1 MPCVRNLSAQHALE
15 YFKDDMQKK
24 EAKGLDYY
32 AQEDSGVWFGK
43 TAERLGFIDKK
54 FSEKDY
60 KGVMEGKFSYFD
72 TNIGK
77 TVNVD
82 LTKNS
87 KNKEHHA
94 GIEITLSAPKSV
106 SIMAEVFKDNRVRDA
121 HTMALNSVMEYIQNN
136 LVYTRSSKD
145 GKMQLEKVDNLLAIK
160 FTHHT
165 SRNHDPQ
172 LHTHILLA
180 NIIIDKHGKVKTAE
194 HTSIF
199 ECERFIRELY
209 YNELANNLMQLGHEV
224 EWQKKVTQMA
234 PEIKGIPKEFNDF
247 FSTRRKQIEDFAKQH
262 NISLEDAEALEFGCL
277 ATRKAKDNSI
287 GVDELSPVWLEK
299 VKSLGINIDEFKA
312 IMYQNNLENM
322 EKLKTINTKALNQA
336 VNNSINHL
344 TERKS
349 TFTKE
354 ELVSCI
360 VDRTNGIYG
369 IKQIQ
374 KAISNNKEL
383 VDNNLELE
391 KYSKHLG
398 IFSNREKIIFTTK
411 TQIEMEDKIL
421 SFIEN
426 GKNKFKSVIEINNLV
441 KNNNLKNI
449 ANINSINNLLFSD
462 NVKTNDKINSKTY
475 STLNSNQRMTV
486 DFILN
491 NKDQFLAIQGYAG
504 VGKTYTIKALNE
516 ILKENNIEL
525 IGLAPTHSA
534 SNTLK
539 NEANIKT
546 ETLQNFLAKYNG
558 YANDR
563 EVNKNSLKDFKKIF
577 SNKIIL
583 VDESSLISNKQMKD
597 LITIANKFNVRVIL
611 QGDQKQLDSVES
623 GTPFHRLI
631 DRKYIQYSEL
641 NNILRQKDE
650 TIKQAVYD
658 IIGKNIKNSI
668 QKLKDSNHIIEL
680 RTNEQLDSKGLKENL
695 YKFNEKTGKNELDQ
709 KVYDKLLV
717 FLENS
722 NVDKIKTDLINKT
735 VEIHKG
741 LSEEEKN
748 NTIIITSSNEV
759 RKEINKEIRKNIKL
773 DNEKSGI
780 NNELKS
786 IIIKTLELKSLTSQ
800 EKKEIENYNI
810 NDSITFLKNNNKLNI
825 KKDVEYN
832 IADINKD
839 TNEIILKLKNDNKQQ
854 IVVNIQKQ
862 FNNLNLYSKESK
874 ELIINDKIRF
884 TTTHKEIGIYKNS
897 NFVVKDINKTENIIT
912 LIDNDKQKQ
921 DLRLDLNKNTEK
933 ELIKHIDYDYTTT
946 TYSSQGKT
954 SHNVIYTLES
964 YRPILTTQKD
974 FYVGLSRAKD
984 NITIITDNIDK
995 SINTLIGNTGEKIGA
1010 KEVKTKGNDKGTNL
1024 NNNINK
1030 IDSIENYI
1038 SNEKNKNNIDMEV

>member
-1 MPCVRNLSAQHALE
+1 MPCVRNLSVQHALE
-15 YFKDDMQKK
+15 YFKDDIQKK
-24 EAKGLDYY
+24 EAKGFDYY
-32 AQEDSGVWFGK
+32 SQEDSGVWFGK

-72 TNIGK
+72 TNTRK

-106 SIMAEVFKDNRVRDA
+106 SIMAEVFKDNRVRDV
-121 HTMALNSVMEYIQNN
+121 HTMALNNVMEYIQNN

-172 LHTHILLA
+172 LHTHILVA

-209 YNELANNLMQLGHEV
+209 YNELANNLIQLGYEV

-247 FSTRRKQIEDFAKQH
+247 FSTRRKEIEEFAKQN
-262 NISLEDAEALEFGCL
+262 NISLEDAETLNIISLF
-277 ATRKAKDNSI
+277 TRKAKDSSI
-287 GVDELSPVWLEK
+287 GIDELSPVWNNLLEK
-299 VKSLGINIDEFKA
+299 LGINIEQFKA
-312 IMYQNNLENM
+312 EMYQNNLKNLEQLRTANM
-322 EKLKTINTKALNQA
+322 QSLNQA

-360 VDRTNGIYG
+360 IDRTNGIYG
-369 IKQIQ
+369 IKQIE
-374 KAISNNKEL
+374 KAINNNKEL

-411 TQIEMEDKIL
+411 TQIELEDKIL
-421 SFIEN
+421 SFIES

-441 KNNNLKNI
+441 KNNNLKNT
-449 ANINSINNLLFSD
+449 AKINSINNLLFSD
-462 NVKTNDKINSKTY
+462 NIKTNDKINSKTY

-525 IGLAPTHSA
+525 IGLTPTHSA

-563 EVNKNSLKDFKKIF
+563 ELNKNSLKDFKKIF

-583 VDESSLISNKQMKD
+583 VDESSLISNKQMKE
-597 LITIANKFNVRVIL
+597 LTTIANKFNVRVIL

-631 DRKYIQYSEL
+631 DGKYIQYSEL
-641 NNILRQKDE
+641 NNILRQRDE

-658 IIGKNIKNSI
+658 IIGKNIKNSF

-680 RTNEQLDSKGLKENL
+680 RTNEQLDSKGLKDNL
-695 YKFNEKTGKNELDQ
+695 YKFNEKTNKTELNQ
-709 KVYDKLLV
+709 EIYNKFLN

-722 NVDKIKTDLINKT
+722 NIDKIKTDLIHSAVKT
-735 VEIHKG
+735 YNNLAK
-741 LSEEEKN
+741 EEKD
-748 NTIIITSSNEV
+748 NTIIITSSNEI

-786 IIIKTLELKSLTSQ
+786 ISVETLELKSLTSQ

-832 IADINKD
+832 IVNVNKN
-839 TNEIILKLKNDNKQQ
+839 TNEIILEVKEDNKQH
-854 IVVNIQKQ
+854 ITINIQKQ

-884 TTTHKEIGIYKNS
+884 TTAHKEIGIYKNS

-921 DLRLDLNKNTEK
+921 ELKLDLNKNTEK
-933 ELIKHIDYDYTTT
+933 KLIKHIDYDYTTT

-995 SINTLIGNTGEKIGA
+995 SISALIGNTGEKIGA
-1010 KEVKTKGNDKGTNL
+1010 KDVEIEDSNNKTNKTL
-1024 NNNINK
+1024 NNDLTLNNVNNEINK
-1030 IDSIENYI
+1030 D
-1038 SNEKNKNNIDMEV
+1038 NIDMEV